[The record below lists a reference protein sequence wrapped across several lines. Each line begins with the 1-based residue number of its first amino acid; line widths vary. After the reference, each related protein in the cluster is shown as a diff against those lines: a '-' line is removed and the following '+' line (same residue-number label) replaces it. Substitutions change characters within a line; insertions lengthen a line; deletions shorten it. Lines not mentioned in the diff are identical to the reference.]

1 MTVISAVINRRCIAV
16 ASDSLITYEEGNTRI
31 VLERKKPKIVKVE
44 SKKAILSY
52 WGYAATTAKMRGWT
66 TYDFL
71 KKIAKDAYQ
80 FESLKLFADY
90 IKEQLNK
97 DVGVKLEYDKKGI
110 GIHLIGYTEVKGEYI
125 PEFYLISNFR
135 ITNKSYQVEP
145 QLRVSSELYKT
156 LPKSY
161 RKWLHPTN
169 ENKVNAIKTFL
180 NEGKM
185 FIFNNGD
192 PFMFNP
198 VFNGY
203 RKSYRIAKERGILD
217 NNEIERAR
225 FLAREPI
232 VCVVNAQKVLFREGS
247 KIVGGRVHDITLEK
261 DTFNYHSSSKSAK
274 IE

>member
-1 MTVISAVINRRCIAV
+1 MTVISVVINKRCIAV
-16 ASDSLITYEEGNTRI
+16 ASDSLITYEDGDTRVVI
-31 VLERKKPKIVKVE
+31 EKQKPKIVKVE

-52 WGYAATTAKMRGWT
+52 WGYAATTAKMRGWA

-71 KKIAKDAYQ
+71 KKMAKCAYQ
-80 FESLKLFADY
+80 FDSLNQFAEY
-90 IKEQLNK
+90 IKEQLSK
-97 DVGVKLEYDKKGI
+97 DIGIKLEYFKQGI
-110 GIHLIGYTEVKGEYI
+110 GIHLIGYVEIKGEYI
-125 PEFYLISNFR
+125 PKFYLISNFK
-135 ITNKSYQVEP
+135 ITTKGYIVEP
-145 QLRVSSELYKT
+145 QIKITSELYKT

-161 RKWLHPTN
+161 RKWSHPTN
-169 ENKVNAIKTFL
+169 ENKTGAIKDFL
-180 NEGKM
+180 NENKM

-198 VFNGY
+198 FFNGY
-203 RKSYRIAKERGILD
+203 RKSYIIAKERGFLD

-232 VCVVNAQKVLFREGS
+232 VCVVNAQKVLFRKGT

-261 DTFNYHSSSKSAK
+261 GTFQYNSSNKSAQ